1 MDFPRVEQP
10 KDLNI
15 ALFNH
20 QLTSIYY
27 MEELEEIKR
36 VKVSGGSFL
45 ETHMGIF
52 GDIPGYGKS
61 LSIVGLILNDKMEW
75 NLETKYKRNIITS
88 SCCFGEFIKYST
100 LKLKRINPNLLVG
113 PSSVIPQWEEYFK
126 YAPTLKIKTVVRLSH
141 IEELTLDNINEYDV
155 ILVIPTMCSK
165 LVNKFSDYAWKR
177 FIYDEPNSTEIPSFK
192 SIYAGFSW
200 YISATYDELRY
211 MSYRS
216 RNYLNVLFKNID
228 AYTFDSM
235 VVKNDIDYIHSSFV
249 MPSINYINHKCIN
262 PQLAGV
268 LRNHVSEDVIEMINA
283 GDIQS
288 VIKKLGGSE
297 NSNIVELVTRK
308 HQEELQ
314 RAMFN
319 IEFYKHRDGED
330 SDLYKK
336 WEKTANEIKEKIK
349 DIENR
354 FKEMQEGECPI
365 CRCDITTPVMIPCC
379 QNIFCSSCL
388 LGWCHTKSSP
398 TCPMCRHPIEY
409 SNWVYLKD
417 KDEITV
423 IEIEN
428 NEYDKPLS
436 KPDTVV
442 KIIKNLQETKPNP
455 KIIIFSSWDET
466 FTIISRFLN
475 DAEIDFHELKG
486 HLSSRK
492 KIINQY
498 KGGHSPV
505 LFLNS
510 RFNGAGINLQE
521 TTDIILYHDMPD
533 GIKTQILGRA
543 NRIGRRES
551 LNVHMLI
558 GC

>member
-1 MDFPRVEQP
+1 MDFPKVEQP

-15 ALFNH
+15 GLFNH

-27 MEELEEIKR
+27 MENLEETKR
-36 VKVSGGSFL
+36 VRVSGGHFL

-75 NLETKYKRNIITS
+75 DLDTKYQRNIIEGS
-88 SCCFGEFIKYST
+88 SCYGEFIKFST
-100 LKLKRINPNLLVG
+100 IKLKKINPTLLVG

-126 YAPTLKIKTVVRLSH
+126 YAPSLKTKTILRVSQIEDLS
-141 IEELTLDNINEYDV
+141 IDNINDYDV
-155 ILVIPTMCSK
+155 IIAIPTMFSK
-165 LVNKFSDYAWKR
+165 ITTKFANYAWKR
-177 FIYDEPNSTEIPSFK
+177 FIYDEPNSTEIPNFK
-192 SIYAGFSW
+192 YIYAGFSW
-200 YISATYDELRY
+200 YISATYDELKY
-211 MSYRS
+211 MSSRS

-228 AYTFDSM
+228 PYTFESIII
-235 VVKNDIDYIHSSFV
+235 KNDVDYIRSSFV
-249 MPSINYINHKCIN
+249 MPSVRYITHQCIN
-262 PQLAGV
+262 PQLVGV
-268 LRNHVSEDVIEMINA
+268 LKNHVSSNIIEMINA

-288 VIKKLGGSE
+288 VIKSLGGSE
-297 NSNIVELVTRK
+297 NSNIVELVTKK
-308 HQEELQ
+308 HKEDLQ
-314 RAMFN
+314 RAMFSLN
-319 IEFYKHRDGED
+319 FYKERDGEESD
-330 SDLYKK
+330 SYKR
-336 WEKTANEIKEKIK
+336 WEKSVDEIKEKIK
-349 DIENR
+349 DIETR

-398 TCPMCRHPIEY
+398 TCPMCRHPVEY
-409 SNWVYLKD
+409 SNWVYLKEKEND
-417 KDEITV
+417 IA
-423 IEIEN
+423 IEVEKVDD
-428 NEYDKPLS
+428 DKPLS

-442 KIIKNLQETKPNP
+442 KIIKELQEKKSDP

-466 FTIISRFLN
+466 FNIISRFLS

-486 HLSSRK
+486 HISSRK
-492 KIINQY
+492 KIINEY
-498 KGGHSPV
+498 KKGQSPI

-521 TTDIILYHDMPD
+521 TTDIILYHEMPD

-543 NRIGRRES
+543 NRIGRKDS
-551 LNVHMLI
+551 LNVHLLI
-558 GC
+558 G